1 MEYRGLTLDRFQ
13 AEAISAL
20 TAGESVL
27 VCAPTGTGKTLVA
40 DWLVEKSL
48 REEQQVIYTAP
59 IKALSNQKFRDY
71 CKLLGEEQ
79 VGLVT
84 GDLVIRR
91 DAPCRVM
98 TTEILR
104 NILLAGEEIPDL
116 AAVIIDEIHF
126 LDDKD
131 RGTTWEEVLIYLPQS
146 VQIVGLSATLS
157 NLGEFA
163 AWLESV
169 RGRKVRVVEEHTRA
183 VPLGFRIA
191 TSENGP
197 VTVQTMRKRHATWQ
211 RKMGQQIKQK
221 RKEERGRRGRD
232 RRGRRDR
239 GRSRRLSAPTNHI
252 DIFHM
257 LVNEQLPYLY
267 FVFSRRGTEE
277 LARGLGRHV
286 SQHRSRGLL
295 DYEERE
301 EIEDR
306 LAKFRELPGA
316 EVALYGGLERLYRLG
331 IGFHHAGLHVMLKAL
346 VEELYEAKLIKI
358 LYCTSTFALGINM
371 PARTAVF
378 DGLFRYNG
386 HEMIPLPTREFMQMA
401 GRAGRRGMD
410 DEGTVVIRTT
420 MEDYAELTPQ
430 LTGYLNATYE
440 PVRSRFSLSLNSVV
454 NLLAR
459 HDHERIR
466 ELVER
471 SFLAFYRDRRA
482 QSDVA
487 TAAALEEKLRAD
499 GWDGNFTKKS
509 GMKHQVKKLNRLRR
523 RASAGQNQT
532 WGEFEERVRFLV
544 DCGYLEEDLSF
555 NAGASVLS
563 HVQIQEMFTTELVLG
578 GHFEGMDIEQLFGVL
593 CGMCS
598 ELPRGVSVPQSRM
611 YKGLGR
617 RIGQVQASD
626 VVVAAEQLTGLPT
639 TWDHQLI
646 IIGKWWAEGRAL
658 GEILDQIISPTDI
671 SGSLVGAFR
680 RAKDLAGQLRGVWQE
695 EDPELASALRDLI
708 RSVSRD
714 EVEVVD

>member
-1 MEYRGLTLDRFQ
+1 MEYRGLTLDGFQ
-13 AEAISAL
+13 SEAISAL

-40 DWLVEKSL
+40 DWLVERSL
-48 REEQQVIYTAP
+48 AQGKQVIYTAP

-71 CKLLGEEQ
+71 CKLLGEET

-104 NILLAGEEIPDL
+104 NILLAGETLPDL

-126 LDDKD
+126 LDDKE
-131 RGTTWEEVLIYLPQS
+131 RGTTWEEVLIYLPQA

-157 NLGEFA
+157 NLGEFS
-163 AWLESV
+163 AWLEEV
-169 RGRKVRVVEEHTRA
+169 RGRTVRVVEEHKRA

-191 TSENGP
+191 TAEHGLL
-197 VTVQTMRKRHATWQ
+197 TVKDMQRRQASWQ
-211 RKMGQQIKQK
+211 RKMGNKL
-221 RKEERGRRGRD
+221 RKKSDDRRGRD
-232 RRGRRDR
+232 RGRGRGR
-239 GRSRRLSAPTNHI
+239 GRGLSQATSHI

-257 LVNEQLPYLY
+257 LRHEHLPYLY

-286 SQHRSRGLL
+286 AEGRPRGLL

-301 EIEDR
+301 EMEDR
-306 LAKFRELPGA
+306 LAAFKKLPGA
-316 EVALYGGLERLYRLG
+316 EVALYQPLERLYQLG
-331 IGFHHAGLHVMLKAL
+331 IAFHHAGLHVMLKAF
-346 VEELYEAKLIKI
+346 VEELYEAKLLKV

-371 PARTAVF
+371 PARSAVF
-378 DGLFRYNG
+378 DGLFRYDG
-386 HEMIPLPTREFMQMA
+386 KGMIPLPTREFMQMA

-420 MEDYAELTPQ
+420 LEDYPQLTPQ
-430 LTGYLNATYE
+430 LTGYLNASYE

-454 NLLAR
+454 NLLSR
-459 HDHERIR
+459 HDSDRIR
-466 ELVER
+466 QIVER
-471 SFLAFYRDRRA
+471 SFLAFFRDRKA
-482 QSDVA
+482 KSDISDA
-487 TAAALEEKLRAD
+487 KRLEQQLLAN
-499 GWDGNFTKKS
+499 GWDGEHTSKAEL
-509 GMKHQVKKLNRLRR
+509 KHKVKKLNRLKR
-523 RASAGQNQT
+523 RALSGKDAT
-532 WGEFEERVRFLV
+532 WAEFEERVQFLV
-544 DCGYLEEDLSF
+544 DCGYLQEDLTF
-555 NAGASVLS
+555 NAGAIVLS

-578 GHFEGMDIEQLFGVL
+578 GFFESMEIDVLFGVL

-598 ELPRGVSVPQSRM
+598 ELPRGVGVPESRK

-617 RIGQVQASD
+617 RIAQVQVSD
-626 VVVAAEQLTGLPT
+626 VVTAAEELTGLPT

-646 IIGKWWAEGRAL
+646 VIGQWWAQGRSL
-658 GEILDQIISPTDI
+658 GEILERVVSPTDI

-680 RAKDLAGQLRGVWQE
+680 RGKDLAGQLRDVWRE
-695 EDPELASALRDLI
+695 EHPERAEALRDLI

>member
-13 AEAISAL
+13 SEAITAL

-40 DWLVEKSL
+40 DWLVERSL
-48 REEQQVIYTAP
+48 AEGRQVIYTAP

-71 CKLLGEEQ
+71 CKLLGEET

-104 NILLAGEEIPDL
+104 NILLAGEEIPEL

-126 LDDKD
+126 LDDKE

-157 NLGEFA
+157 NLGEVS
-163 AWLESV
+163 AWLEEV
-169 RGRKVRVVEEHTRA
+169 RGRKVRVVEEHKRA
-183 VPLGFRIA
+183 VPLGFRVA
-191 TSENGP
+191 TGEHGLL
-197 VTVQTMRKRHATWQ
+197 TVDDMRRRQASWQ
-211 RKMGQQIKQK
+211 RKMGSRIRQQKN
-221 RKEERGRRGRD
+221 ERRGRD
-232 RRGRRDR
+232 RDRGRRK
-239 GRSRRLSAPTNHI
+239 SLSQPTSHI

-257 LVNEQLPYLY
+257 LLESHTPYLY

-277 LARGLGRHV
+277 LARSLGRHV
-286 SQHRSRGLL
+286 EQGRPRGLL

-301 EIEDR
+301 DLEGH
-306 LAKFRELPGA
+306 LAAFKKLPGA
-316 EVALYGGLERLYRLG
+316 DVALYGQLERLYRLG
-331 IGFHHAGLHVMLKAL
+331 IAFHHAGLHVMLKAL
-346 VEELYEAKLIKI
+346 VEELYEAKLIKV

-378 DGLFRYNG
+378 DGLVRYDG
-386 HEMIPLPTREFMQMA
+386 REMIPLPTREFMQMA

-410 DEGTVVIRTT
+410 EEGTVVIRTT
-420 MEDYAELTPQ
+420 LEDYPQLTPQ

-440 PVRSRFSLSLNSVV
+440 PVRSRFSPSLNSVV

-459 HDHERIR
+459 HDSVRIR
-466 ELVER
+466 ELIER

-482 QSDVA
+482 ESDVA
-487 TAAALEEKLRAD
+487 EAGVLEKQLRAQ
-499 GWDGNFTKKS
+499 GWDGEHTTKS
-509 GMKHQVKKLNRLRR
+509 GIKHQVKKLNRLKS
-523 RASAGQNQT
+523 RALTGREAT
-532 WGEFEERVRFLV
+532 WAEFEERVQFLV
-544 DCGYLEEDLSF
+544 AAGYLAEDLSF
-555 NAGASVLS
+555 NAGAVVLS
-563 HVQIQEMFTTELVLG
+563 HVQIQEMFTTELILNG
-578 GHFEGMDIEQLFGVL
+578 FFEGMEIDLLFGVL

-598 ELPRGVSVPQSRM
+598 ELPRGVGVPESRK

-617 RIGQVQASD
+617 RIGEVATSEL
-626 VVVAAEQLTGLPT
+626 VLAAEELTGLPT

-646 IIGKWWAEGRAL
+646 VVGQWWAQGRSL
-658 GEILDQIISPTDI
+658 GQILDRIISPTDI

-680 RAKDLAGQLRGVWQE
+680 RAKDLAGQLRDVWRQE
-695 EDPELASALRDLI
+695 QPERAEALRDLI